1 MIAQFLTSSS
11 PQESENSGTQAFVTP
26 LWPGRVR
33 TSSLDGL
40 IPAVFL
46 FVFWFSLLSLKAALR
61 PGLCMWVHSPGM
73 VLHSFIGAGLQ
84 RGQRERVVGCG
95 AGVGGQLKGSQPW
108 ITRHFSEEIWVCHW
122 DKHRQPPP
130 TLFGQKSAD
139 GKKAENHCFMKH
151 YRPNAGFLSCKI
163 SSNYPKRVLWLPFIE
178 FKLLQSLNIVLLWI
192 LKCLFTF

>member
-84 RGQRERVVGCG
+84 RGQRE
-95 AGVGGQLKGSQPW
+95 W
-108 ITRHFSEEIWVCHW
+108 E
-122 DKHRQPPP
+122 RQE
-130 TLFGQKSAD
+130 LGQK
-139 GKKAENHCFMKH
+139 H
-151 YRPNAGFLSCKI
+151 YSFYKMIPYKDASKLDILLNA
-163 SSNYPKRVLWLPFIE
+163 
-178 FKLLQSLNIVLLWI
+178 
-192 LKCLFTF
+192 